1 MALFRN
7 RLEYHWMSH
16 GGYTWTVPMFHPQGP
31 TLRELA
37 VQALSSTESGYDLLA
52 PKFDYTPFRTPEE
65 LLVPALA
72 HLAEP
77 HSITAALD
85 VCCGTG
91 AALRH
96 LRPLCRDRVVGIDF
110 SRGMLAIARRVTA
123 DAPGEAPI
131 DLVRG
136 NVLHMPFNAAFDV
149 AVCFGALGHILPKD
163 QAQFVVQVV
172 KALKPGGR
180 FVCAT
185 TPMPA
190 LWSARYWCARG
201 FNGVMHLRNRLLSP
215 PFIMYYLT
223 FPLPE
228 LVALLDKHGLSVDVH
243 HGVFAGRFR
252 QVRLVIG
259 TLAQRL
265 TA

>member
-1 MALFRN
+1 
-7 RLEYHWMSH
+7 
-16 GGYTWTVPMFHPQGP
+16 MFHPQGP
-31 TLRELA
+31 TWRELA
-37 VQALSSTESGYDLLA
+37 VQALSSTERGYDLLA

-65 LLVPALA
+65 ILDPALA

-77 HSITAALD
+77 HSIAVALD
-85 VCCGTG
+85 MCCGTG
-91 AALRH
+91 AALRQ

-110 SRGMLAIARRVTA
+110 SRGMLAVARRMTA

-136 NVLHMPFNAAFDV
+136 NVLHMPFHAAFDV
-149 AVCFGALGHILPKD
+149 AVCFGALGHILPTE
-163 QAQFVVQVV
+163 QGQFVAQVAKV
-172 KALKPGGR
+172 LKPGGR
-180 FVCAT
+180 FVCVT
-185 TPMPA
+185 TPMPT

-223 FPLPE
+223 FSLPKM
-228 LVALLDKHGLSVDVH
+228 VALLGTHGFAVDVH

-252 QVRLVIG
+252 HVRLVIG
-259 TLAQRL
+259 TLAQRP